1 MSPLVSAAEVDES
14 VMIKTQMGMRYRSKW
29 SQCKGRIVRPP
40 RDSNNK
46 I

>member
-1 MSPLVSAAEVDES
+1 MSSLVSAAEVDES
-14 VMIKTQMGMRYRSKW
+14 VMIKTQMAMSNRLKW

-40 RDSNNK
+40 RDSNSK